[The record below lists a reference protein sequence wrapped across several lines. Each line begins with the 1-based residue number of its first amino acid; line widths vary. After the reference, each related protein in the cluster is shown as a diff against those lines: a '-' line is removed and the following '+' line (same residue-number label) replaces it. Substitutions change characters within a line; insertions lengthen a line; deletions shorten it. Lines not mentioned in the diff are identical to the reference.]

1 MLSILFHFFY
11 HSKQERMQKTTHS
24 GYHCCIRRRHRR

>member
-1 MLSILFHFFY
+1 
-11 HSKQERMQKTTHS
+11 MQKTTHS